1 MPSIIIGT
9 AGHIDHGKSALVRA
23 LTGTDPDRLPEEK
36 KRGITIDLGFAD
48 LEIDNV
54 RLGFVDVPG
63 HERFVKNMLAGA
75 HGIDVLA
82 LVIAADEGVMPQTIE
97 HFDIC
102 RLLGVNKGVVVI
114 TKTDLVDEEMLLL
127 VQEDAREL
135 VAGSFL
141 DGAPI
146 VPVSSRT
153 GAGLERLR
161 STLKTIADEVPPKS
175 SDLVTRLPID
185 RAFSMKGFGA
195 VVTGTL
201 ISGEIAEGAALDLLP
216 KGISVRVRGV
226 QVHGKAVEK
235 ARAGQRTA
243 VNLAGVDV
251 EQLER
256 GMVLTEPKTLHPT
269 QIIDAR
275 IDVLANASRGVR
287 SRSRIRLHIGA
298 TEVLG
303 RVRVLDQPAEISPG
317 HSALAQLR
325 LEVPIVAVHNDRFI
339 IRSYSPAET
348 IAGGVVLDPLA
359 SKHRGKEIEKT
370 RQRLNRLLS
379 TSATEKLA
387 AFVES
392 SSLRGLRI
400 EDLVAA
406 TGWKREVVTQINSQ
420 AQKEGTIVEAGGI
433 LLFRE
438 SFERLSRNVLNELE
452 SYHKR
457 EPLARGMLRETLRE
471 KVFAHSHPELF
482 SGVLGKLESSGQVVS
497 EKDIVRVSTH
507 RVDLSD
513 HDLQLRE
520 KLEQTFIDAGIESPS
535 IDEAMT
541 RAGVTA
547 PMRLAGRK
555 ILQLLIDDRT
565 LVRVQNEMFVH
576 KGVLEELKGKL
587 LAYAARNEPER
598 LIDVAGFKD
607 LAGVSRKYAIPL
619 LEYFDRE
626 HITRRAGDKR
636 LILRPREQ

>member
-1 MPSIIIGT
+1 MSSIIIGT

-48 LEIDNV
+48 LKLDDISFA
-54 RLGFVDVPG
+54 FVDVPG
-63 HERFVKNMLAGA
+63 HERFVKDMLAGA
-75 HGIDVLA
+75 DGIDVLA

-216 KGISVRVRGV
+216 KGISVRVRGA
-226 QVHGKAVEK
+226 QVHGTAVEK

-251 EQLER
+251 VQLER

-325 LEVPIVAVHNDRFI
+325 LEVPIVAVHND
-339 IRSYSPAET
+339 
-348 IAGGVVLDPLA
+348 
-359 SKHRGKEIEKT
+359 
-370 RQRLNRLLS
+370 
-379 TSATEKLA
+379 
-387 AFVES
+387 
-392 SSLRGLRI
+392 
-400 EDLVAA
+400 
-406 TGWKREVVTQINSQ
+406 
-420 AQKEGTIVEAGGI
+420 
-433 LLFRE
+433 
-438 SFERLSRNVLNELE
+438 
-452 SYHKR
+452 
-457 EPLARGMLRETLRE
+457 
-471 KVFAHSHPELF
+471 
-482 SGVLGKLESSGQVVS
+482 
-497 EKDIVRVSTH
+497 
-507 RVDLSD
+507 
-513 HDLQLRE
+513 
-520 KLEQTFIDAGIESPS
+520 
-535 IDEAMT
+535 
-541 RAGVTA
+541 
-547 PMRLAGRK
+547 
-555 ILQLLIDDRT
+555 
-565 LVRVQNEMFVH
+565 
-576 KGVLEELKGKL
+576 
-587 LAYAARNEPER
+587 
-598 LIDVAGFKD
+598 
-607 LAGVSRKYAIPL
+607 
-619 LEYFDRE
+619 
-626 HITRRAGDKR
+626 
-636 LILRPREQ
+636 

>member
-161 STLKTIADEVPPKS
+161 TTLKTIADEVPAKS

-216 KGISVRVRGV
+216 KGISVRVRGA

-406 TGWKREVVTQINSQ
+406 TGWKREVVTQTNSQ

>member
-1 MPSIIIGT
+1 MRSIIIGT

-82 LVIAADEGVMPQTIE
+82 LAIAADEGVMPQTVE

-216 KGISVRVRGV
+216 KGISVRVRGA

>member
-48 LEIDNV
+48 LEIDDL

-216 KGISVRVRGV
+216 KGISVRVRGA

-626 HITRRAGDKR
+626 HILD
-636 LILRPREQ
+636 EQVTNG

>member
-216 KGISVRVRGV
+216 KGISVRVRGA

-555 ILQLLIDDRT
+555 ILQLLIDDHT

>member
-48 LEIDNV
+48 LEIDDL

-135 VAGSFL
+135 DAGSFL

-216 KGISVRVRGV
+216 KGISVRVRGA

>member
-48 LEIDNV
+48 LEIDDL

-216 KGISVRVRGV
+216 KGISVRVRGA

>member
-48 LEIDNV
+48 LEIDDL

-216 KGISVRVRGV
+216 KGISVRVRGA

-269 QIIDAR
+269 QIMDAR

-497 EKDIVRVSTH
+497 GKDIV
-507 RVDLSD
+507 
-513 HDLQLRE
+513 
-520 KLEQTFIDAGIESPS
+520 
-535 IDEAMT
+535 
-541 RAGVTA
+541 GV
-547 PMRLAGRK
+547 
-555 ILQLLIDDRT
+555 
-565 LVRVQNEMFVH
+565 
-576 KGVLEELKGKL
+576 
-587 LAYAARNEPER
+587 
-598 LIDVAGFKD
+598 
-607 LAGVSRKYAIPL
+607 
-619 LEYFDRE
+619 
-626 HITRRAGDKR
+626 
-636 LILRPREQ
+636 

>member
-9 AGHIDHGKSALVRA
+9 AGHIDHGKSAMVRA

-127 VQEDAREL
+127 VQDDAREL

-141 DGAPI
+141 DGALI

-161 STLKTIADEVPPKS
+161 TTLKTIAAEVPAKS

-235 ARAGQRTA
+235 ALAGQRTA

-256 GMVLTEPKTLHPT
+256 GMVLSEPKTLHPT
-269 QIIDAR
+269 QIIDAG

-317 HSALAQLR
+317 LSGLAQLR

-392 SSLRGLRI
+392 SSLRGLRV

-406 TGWKREVVTQINSQ
+406 TGWKRQVVTQVNSQ

-433 LLFRE
+433 LLSRE

-457 EPLARGMLRETLRE
+457 ESLARGMLRETLRE

-513 HDLQLRE
+513 RDLRLRE
-520 KLEQTFIDAGIESPS
+520 KLEQTFIDSGIESPS
-535 IDEAMT
+535 IDDAMT

-565 LVRVQNEMFVH
+565 LVRVQNEIFVH
-576 KGVLEELKGKL
+576 KGVLEELKMKL
-587 LAYAARNEPER
+587 LAYAALNEPER

>member
-48 LEIDNV
+48 LEIDDL

-161 STLKTIADEVPPKS
+161 TTLKTIADEVPAKS

-216 KGISVRVRGV
+216 KGISVRVRGA

-520 KLEQTFIDAGIESPS
+520 KLEQTFIDSGIESPS

>member
-48 LEIDNV
+48 LEIDDL

-216 KGISVRVRGV
+216 KGISVRVRGA

-513 HDLQLRE
+513 HDLRLRE
-520 KLEQTFIDAGIESPS
+520 KLEQTFIDSGIESPS

-555 ILQLLIDDRT
+555 ILQLLIDDHT

>member
-161 STLKTIADEVPPKS
+161 TTLKTIADEVPPKS

-216 KGISVRVRGV
+216 KGISVRVRGA

-520 KLEQTFIDAGIESPS
+520 KLEQTFIDSGIESPS